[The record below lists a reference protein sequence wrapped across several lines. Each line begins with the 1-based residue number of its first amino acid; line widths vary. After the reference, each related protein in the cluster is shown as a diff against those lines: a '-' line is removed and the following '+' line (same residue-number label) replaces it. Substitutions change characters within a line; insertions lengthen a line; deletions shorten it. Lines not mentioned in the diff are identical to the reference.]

1 MPSHNNESLW
11 GNVNTCFEIGI
22 EIAKLMEKNGKS
34 KGVSGDSKVERI
46 ADGVLLMSDD
56 KTVLIAVSK
65 TIAAGA
71 LSDKV
76 REYGKEKDGYLC
88 YGGALSAIPLYEL
101 SQNNENVRDYI
112 ISEESLRA
120 TLCGNYPEYVKSHN
134 MAAAPKA
141 QIKDAD
147 APLYM
152 FLQKQLDLAADS
164 THAEVAEFQV
174 AHAHEAAENGLTD
187 DVLEMER

>member
-22 EIAKLMEKNGKS
+22 EILRLMEKNGES
-34 KGVSGDSKVERI
+34 KGVSGEAKVERI

-56 KTVLIAVSK
+56 KSVLLAVSK
-65 TIAAGA
+65 IIAAGV
-71 LSDKV
+71 LSDKA

-88 YGGALSAIPLYEL
+88 YGGALAAVPLYEM
-101 SQNNENVRDYI
+101 SQTNENVRDYI
-112 ISEESLRA
+112 VSEESLRA

-134 MAAAPKA
+134 MAAAPEA

-147 APLYM
+147 ATPYM
-152 FLQKQLDLAADS
+152 FLQKQLDLAAQ
-164 THAEVAEFQV
+164 TLVIPQEVE
-174 AHAHEAAENGLTD
+174 HE
-187 DVLEMER
+187 LELER